1 MIYKAPFMEITS
13 ALYSVLVEK
22 GNSEI
27 NWFDSAVPIT
37 EIDAYFKRQAEF
49 AYGIFGASEAD
60 CVSNKT
66 TVIWDCSLQLEI
78 YSNYKG
84 RKVVAE
90 QLNALMTFLSSKA
103 GTVALQTALNKEGF
117 ALISMQF
124 RPLRVNLPIYSDN
137 GVWQSGSVNVTFR
150 VGQLNQE

>member
-1 MIYKAPFMEITS
+1 MINKSDLSKLTVAELKELAKKNAKNVSSMAS
-13 ALYSVLVEK
+13 QKKVLLDFHDK
-22 GNSEI
+22 S
-27 NWFDSAVPIT
+27 
-37 EIDAYFKRQAEF
+37 EF

-66 TVIWDCSLQLEI
+66 AVIWDCSLQLEI

-103 GTVALQTALNKEGF
+103 GTAALQTALNKEGF